1 MGKNKNNLELY
12 EYQYTTPNKKV
23 VKECLPAIKKP
34 EGNKQGKKKVFQGRI
49 LCILGVVFLLGSLE
63 GIFLGNLILSL
74 IKLVFFGTI
83 AGYGVYQVKQG
94 NNILGRISRYG
105 RYMKTLE
112 TKKYASIEELSKKV
126 AKSPKTVM
134 KDLEY
139 MIQNQWFLEAHLE
152 KESGQFM
159 LTDHVYEQ
167 YQLSVKGQKLKEEEE
182 KKKQDMEND
191 PVKKELNKVLQEGEN
206 YIQKIHKL
214 NDLILGDDISV
225 KMDKI
230 EDTLISIFELLK
242 RHPEKL
248 GDIRKL
254 MQFYLPMTIKV
265 LEKYRDFENER
276 IPSEQLKEGKQEIE
290 ETLGKVHIAFEN
302 LREKMFREDVLD
314 ISTDLDVL
322 ETMMSQEGLIDNEFT
337 MK

>member
-1 MGKNKNNLELY
+1 M
-12 EYQYTTPNKKV
+12 V
-23 VKECLPAIKKP
+23 
-34 EGNKQGKKKVFQGRI
+34 
-49 LCILGVVFLLGSLE
+49 
-63 GIFLGNLILSL
+63 
-74 IKLVFFGTI
+74 
-83 AGYGVYQVKQG
+83 
-94 NNILGRISRYG
+94 
-105 RYMKTLE
+105 
-112 TKKYASIEELSKKV
+112 
-126 AKSPKTVM
+126 
-134 KDLEY
+134 
-139 MIQNQWFLEAHLE
+139 LEAHLE

-182 KKKQDMEND
+182 KKRQDMEND

-206 YIQKIHKL
+206 YIQKIQKL

-290 ETLGKVHIAFEN
+290 ESLGKVHIAFEN